1 MILVAD
7 LALCDDTNT
16 ATPGVAAALA
26 VLAGIAAS
34 DAACCATVGC
44 RPRGQDHGQASTL
57 LATVVPHGVRMAKDL
72 GELLAAKDE
81 SHYGLHLVTRA
92 RAEALLR
99 RAGRMVEAATEVL
112 GR

>member
-1 MILVAD
+1 
-7 LALCDDTNT
+7 
-16 ATPGVAAALA
+16 
-26 VLAGIAAS
+26 
-34 DAACCATVGC
+34 
-44 RPRGQDHGQASTL
+44 
-57 LATVVPHGVRMAKDL
+57 MAKDL